1 MPQFPHLRTCGHMR
15 EPPVGCYAN
24 ASAHSRKQQQLC
36 QLGVGTRNGHL
47 TVSAAHPL
55 LPLPWVPHREQ
66 WGTEPS
72 PFALVLGWE
81 AS

>member
-1 MPQFPHLRTCGHMR
+1 MSVPQFPHLRR

-24 ASAHSRKQQQLC
+24 ASAHSRKQQQLR
-36 QLGVGTRNGHL
+36 QLGVGTRDGHL
-47 TVSAAHPL
+47 AVSASRPL

-66 WGTEPS
+66 WGADLR
-72 PFALVLGWE
+72 PFAPALGWA